1 MTFYDNGY
9 LKEEASHN
17 HGRSYMEDFW
27 PYSLH
32 KYNARTDK
40 YEAVALM
47 DAWQQQIFED
57 SEPDPDFPVEKDSD
71 GDGIVYYDM
80 SGDYYEPSMIMDNAE
95 YEEWCEQYETEN
107 IKSIKWYPIITEEEF
122 LAMVQ

>member
-1 MTFYDNGY
+1 MD
-9 LKEEASHN
+9 
-17 HGRSYMEDFW
+17 DFW
-27 PYSLH
+27 PYSLY

-57 SEPDPDFPVEKDSD
+57 SEPDPDFPIEKDVD

-80 SGDYYEPSMIMDNAE
+80 SDDYYAPSMIMDNAE
-95 YEEWCEQYETEN
+95 YEKWCLKYNTGN
-107 IKSIKWYPIITEEEF
+107 IKSIKWYPIITEEEYKEKYPSN
-122 LAMVQ
+122 AVG